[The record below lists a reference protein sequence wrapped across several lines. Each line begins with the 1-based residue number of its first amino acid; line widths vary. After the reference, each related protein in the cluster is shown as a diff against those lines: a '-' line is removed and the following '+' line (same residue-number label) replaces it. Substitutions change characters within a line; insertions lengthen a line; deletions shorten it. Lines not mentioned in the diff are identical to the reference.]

1 MELYSEE
8 EVEAVVEGYSEL
20 DSVRYKPFIQVRLLD
35 LERVLP
41 RLSLPYRQAILL
53 CGMVGLTTR
62 TAGRLVGVSAK
73 TMHKRYRRALREILR
88 QLNTGGRR

>member
-1 MELYSEE
+1 MYSEE
-8 EVEAVVEGYSEL
+8 EVEAVVEGYLEL
-20 DSVRYKPFIQVRLLD
+20 NEIRHKSFIQVRLLD

-62 TAGRLVGVSAK
+62 TAGRLLGVSNVA
-73 TMHKRYRRALREILR
+73 MHKRYKRALREILR